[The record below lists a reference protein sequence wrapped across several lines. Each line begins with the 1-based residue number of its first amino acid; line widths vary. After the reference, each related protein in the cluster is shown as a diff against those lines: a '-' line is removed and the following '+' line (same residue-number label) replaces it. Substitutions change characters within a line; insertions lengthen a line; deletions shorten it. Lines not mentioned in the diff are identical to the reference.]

1 MQVAIYARV
10 STKNKG
16 QDTENQVNV
25 LKEYCEKMEYHIY
38 NVYVDEESGATSDR
52 QQFQQMFEDASKR
65 KFKLL
70 LFWSLD
76 RFSRL
81 GSRQTIFLL
90 QRLDDYHVSYK
101 SYTEQYL
108 DTTGIFRDA
117 LISLLAALAEQERIR
132 LSDRV
137 ICGLKKARSKG
148 RVGGRPRID
157 ENIIE
162 QIAKLKAEGL
172 SNRNISQKLKIHRK
186 TVAAYLRD

>member
-16 QDTENQVNV
+16 QDTENQFNV
-25 LKEYCEKMEYHIY
+25 LKEYCEKIEYHIY

-108 DTTGIFRDA
+108 DNRHFQRCINFASRR
-117 LISLLAALAEQERIR
+117 ISR
-132 LSDRV
+132 
-137 ICGLKKARSKG
+137 ARTY
-148 RVGGRPRID
+148 PPF
-157 ENIIE
+157 
-162 QIAKLKAEGL
+162 
-172 SNRNISQKLKIHRK
+172 
-186 TVAAYLRD
+186 